1 MKQLKEFDIPF
12 VGLKLGKHRFDYQI
26 DKTFFEAFNYDE
38 FAEATLKV
46 NLVMDKKSN
55 MLELS
60 FKVDGVVN
68 VPCDLTDE
76 PFDQPVEGNLH
87 LVVKF
92 GEEYNDENEELLI
105 IPHGEHQIN
114 VAQYIYEMIVLAVP
128 AKRVH
133 PGVKDG
139 TLSSELLQKLEE
151 FQPKEENKNND
162 GDTDPRWDTLKK
174 LLTDK

>member
-12 VGLKLGKHRFDYQI
+12 VGLKLGKHQFDYQI
-26 DKTFFEAFNYDE
+26 DNSFFEAFNYDE
-38 FAEATLKV
+38 FASAAVEVKV
-46 NLVMDKKSN
+46 VLEKKST
-55 MLELS
+55 MLELLIEG
-60 FKVDGVVN
+60 DGAVN

-76 PFDQPVEGNLH
+76 PFDLPVDGKLH

-92 GEEYNDENEELLI
+92 GDEYNDENEELLI

-114 VAQYIYEMIVLAVP
+114 IAQYIYEMMVLAVP

-139 TLSSELLQKLEE
+139 TLSSDILKKLEE

>member
-12 VGLKLGKHRFDYQI
+12 VGLKVGKHQFDYQI
-26 DKTFFEAFNYDE
+26 DNAFFEAFNFDE
-38 FAEATLKV
+38 FASSKV
-46 NLVMDKKSN
+46 EVKVDLEKKSN
-55 MLELS
+55 MLEL
-60 FKVDGVVN
+60 DIAGNGVVN

-76 PFDQPVEGNLH
+76 PFDQPVSGKLR

-92 GEEYNDENEELLI
+92 GEEYNDENEELLV

-114 VAQYIYEMIVLAVP
+114 IAQYIYEMIVLAVP

-133 PGVKDG
+133 PGVADG
-139 TLSSELLQKLEE
+139 TLSSDILNKLEE

>member
-46 NLVMDKKSN
+46 SLVMEKKSN

-60 FKVDGVVN
+60 FKVDGAVN

-114 VAQYIYEMIVLAVP
+114 VAQYIYEMIVLSVP

-133 PGVKDG
+133 PGVADG